1 MEADGFGPAMAFPR
15 IVVNA
20 KVYPEVTGKYC
31 LKCSFN
37 LTFRDEPEGKP
48 GWTSRYHYGIN
59 LGAIVLMVEN
69 HRSGLVWRLMRH
81 VLDDDFVGAL
91 FDELRGTGS
100 EVKISFASLIRLVNA
115 ADYRDSY
122 ANSIQIRVSVWDFL
136 LVFGRL
142 QPLNAQDVE
151 VQNFQGIYLSPQQA
165 KALLTI
171 LEQNVRQY
179 EGTFGEIKLD
189 PSITAQQGQIN

>member
-1 MEADGFGPAMAFPR
+1 MNSMSIPQQP
-15 IVVNA
+15 N
-20 KVYPEVTGKYC
+20 
-31 LKCSFN
+31 
-37 LTFRDEPEGKP
+37 
-48 GWTSRYHYGIN
+48 
-59 LGAIVLMVEN
+59 
-69 HRSGLVWRLMRH
+69 
-81 VLDDDFVGAL
+81 
-91 FDELRGTGS
+91 
-100 EVKISFASLIRLVNA
+100 IRLVNA
-115 ADYRDSY
+115 ADYRDTY

-142 QPLNAQDVE
+142 QPVTAQEVE

-189 PSITAQQGQIN
+189 PNITAQQGQIN

>member
-1 MEADGFGPAMAFPR
+1 M
-15 IVVNA
+15 V
-20 KVYPEVTGKYC
+20 KVHFEESANMSNPQQP
-31 LKCSFN
+31 N
-37 LTFRDEPEGKP
+37 
-48 GWTSRYHYGIN
+48 
-59 LGAIVLMVEN
+59 
-69 HRSGLVWRLMRH
+69 
-81 VLDDDFVGAL
+81 
-91 FDELRGTGS
+91 
-100 EVKISFASLIRLVNA
+100 IRLVNA
-115 ADYRDSY
+115 ADYRDTY

-142 QPLNAQDVE
+142 QPVTAQEVE

-189 PSITAQQGQIN
+189 PSMATQQGQIN

>member
-1 MEADGFGPAMAFPR
+1 MSIPQQP
-15 IVVNA
+15 N
-20 KVYPEVTGKYC
+20 
-31 LKCSFN
+31 
-37 LTFRDEPEGKP
+37 
-48 GWTSRYHYGIN
+48 
-59 LGAIVLMVEN
+59 
-69 HRSGLVWRLMRH
+69 
-81 VLDDDFVGAL
+81 
-91 FDELRGTGS
+91 
-100 EVKISFASLIRLVNA
+100 IRLVNA
-115 ADYRDSY
+115 PDYRDTY

-142 QPLNAQDVE
+142 QPVTAQEVE

-189 PSITAQQGQIN
+189 PGIAAQQGQIN

>member
-1 MEADGFGPAMAFPR
+1 M
-15 IVVNA
+15 
-20 KVYPEVTGKYC
+20 TGKFVARVMNEAAVALSAFAYFC
-31 LKCSFN
+31 
-37 LTFRDEPEGKP
+37 
-48 GWTSRYHYGIN
+48 YG
-59 LGAIVLMVEN
+59 E
-69 HRSGLVWRLMRH
+69 
-81 VLDDDFVGAL
+81 
-91 FDELRGTGS
+91 
-100 EVKISFASLIRLVNA
+100 SLLQEIIAMSIPQQPNIRLVNA
-115 ADYRDSY
+115 TDYRDTY

-142 QPLNAQDVE
+142 QPVNAQEVE

-189 PSITAQQGQIN
+189 PNITAQQGQIN

>member
-1 MEADGFGPAMAFPR
+1 MPVSITPQRNLKETMIASNKRRPQRGENYKRPGKSAACVRNRKPR
-15 IVVNA
+15 A
-20 KVYPEVTGKYC
+20 LSAC
-31 LKCSFN
+31 AHFC
-37 LTFRDEPEGKP
+37 
-48 GWTSRYHYGIN
+48 YG
-59 LGAIVLMVEN
+59 E
-69 HRSGLVWRLMRH
+69 
-81 VLDDDFVGAL
+81 
-91 FDELRGTGS
+91 
-100 EVKISFASLIRLVNA
+100 SLLEESNNMTIPQQPNIRLVNA

-142 QPLNAQDVE
+142 QPVTAQDVE

-189 PSITAQQGQIN
+189 PNITAQQGQIN